1 VSKCNSLFF
10 DEKKGSRNATG
21 GIVSF
26 PFSRRQRIQISSAR
40 ACWIARKR
48 SQVSKFVCTS
58 HGVWP
63 QAFDLSPLVVTGRH
77 QRFQLSGWSELALQ
91 PLRDKEGQDVRTAQF
106 TLGLGEIID

>member
-1 VSKCNSLFF
+1 
-10 DEKKGSRNATG
+10 
-21 GIVSF
+21 
-26 PFSRRQRIQISSAR
+26 
-40 ACWIARKR
+40 
-48 SQVSKFVCTS
+48 
-58 HGVWP
+58 VWP